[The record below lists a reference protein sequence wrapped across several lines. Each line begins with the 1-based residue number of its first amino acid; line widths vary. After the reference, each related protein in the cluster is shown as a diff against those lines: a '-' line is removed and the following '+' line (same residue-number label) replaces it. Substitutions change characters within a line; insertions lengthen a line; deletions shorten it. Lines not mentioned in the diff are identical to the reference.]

1 MHKVFLGVGG
11 NLGNRRLNFQKVH
24 SLIEKELG
32 PIVRKSSIYETSPWG
47 FRTDKHF
54 WNEVLLVETDLLPEN
69 LLERIRQ
76 IERSFGRRRKAGQY
90 SSRTMDIDILY
101 FDDVS
106 MDIPRLTIPHKLI
119 QERLFVLVP
128 LDEIAPR
135 FRHPLL
141 DRTNRQ
147 LRRNCKDP
155 STIKKVEG

>member
-1 MHKVFLGVGG
+1 MHQVFLGVGG
-11 NLGNRRLNFQKVH
+11 NLGDKRVNFQKVH
-24 SLIEKELG
+24 SIIEKEMG

-47 FRTDKHF
+47 FRTARYF

-69 LLERIRQ
+69 LLERIHQ
-76 IERSFGRRRKAGQY
+76 IEGSFGRRRKAGPY
-90 SSRTMDIDILY
+90 SSRAMDIDILY

-106 MDIPRLTIPHKLI
+106 MDTPRLTIPHKLI

-135 FRHPLL
+135 FRHPIL

-147 LRRNCKDP
+147 LLRHCNDH
-155 STIKKVEG
+155 SAIKKVEG